1 MSISATELKSNLSKY
16 LLMAE
21 TEDIYITRNGK
32 VIAKLSN
39 PYQDRVNIAKS
50 LFGAV
55 PDSITLEESREERL
69 NAL

>member
-1 MSISATELKSNLSKY
+1 MTITATELKSNLRKY

-39 PYQDRVNIAKS
+39 PYQDRVDIMQIGHVVFLTAKT
-50 LFGAV
+50 
-55 PDSITLEESREERL
+55 I
-69 NAL
+69 